1 MPLPPLEEQKKIAQ
15 IFMTIDNKIEAEMKI
30 KEELEKFKHGTMDK
44 LLTGKVR
51 VKVGEESG

>member
-1 MPLPPLEEQKKIAQ
+1 
-15 IFMTIDNKIEAEMKI
+15 MTIDNKIEAEMKI

-51 VKVGEESG
+51 IKVGEESG